1 MASLVVLVHA
11 DPNILQRAEA
21 LLYDAGYAVVSAS
34 SFQAARMAL
43 DCVEPDL
50 LIADVRLDDFNGLHL
65 AILSRL
71 ERPRTR
77 VIITHASPD
86 PSLER
91 EAGRC
96 DAAFVV
102 NPLANP
108 DFLRTVRSAL
118 VKAVPLAVAAEAPQ

>member
-1 MASLVVLVHA
+1 VASLVVLVHTHP
-11 DPNILQRAEA
+11 DVLLRAEA
-21 LLYDAGYAVVSAS
+21 LLCDAGYAVVSAS
-34 SFQAARMAL
+34 SFHAARKAL

-71 ERPRTR
+71 EHPGTPI
-77 VIITHASPD
+77 IITHVCPD
-86 PSLER
+86 SMLEN
-91 EAGRC
+91 EARRC

-108 DFLRTVRSAL
+108 DFLPSVRSAL
-118 VKAVPLAVAAEAPQ
+118 AARVAQ

>member
-1 MASLVVLVHA
+1 MSSLVVLVHS
-11 DPNILQRAEA
+11 DPEILQRAEA
-21 LLYDAGYAVVSAS
+21 LLYDAGCAVVSAT
-34 SFQAARMAL
+34 SFQAARRAL

-77 VIITHASPD
+77 VIITHAFAD
-86 PSLER
+86 PILEG
-91 EAGRC
+91 EAKRC

-108 DFLRTVRSAL
+108 DFLLSVHSAL
-118 VKAVPLAVAAEAPQ
+118 AKVAKQPTRLPA

>member
-1 MASLVVLVHA
+1 VASLVVLVHT
-11 DPNILQRAEA
+11 DPDVLHRAEA

-34 SFQAARMAL
+34 SFQAARKAL

-77 VIITHASPD
+77 VIITHACPD
-86 PSLER
+86 SMLED
-91 EAGRC
+91 EAKRC
-96 DAAFVV
+96 EAAFVV

-108 DFLRTVRSAL
+108 EFLPSVRSAL
-118 VKAVPLAVAAEAPQ
+118 AQNIQ

>member
-1 MASLVVLVHA
+1 VAALVVLVHA
-11 DPNILQRAEA
+11 DPDILQRAEA

-43 DCVEPDL
+43 DCVEPDV

-65 AILSRL
+65 AILSSL

-77 VIITHASPD
+77 VIITHASAD
-86 PSLER
+86 ASLER
-91 EAGRC
+91 EAERC
-96 DAAFVV
+96 KAVFVV

-108 DFLRTVRSAL
+108 DFLPAVRSAL
-118 VKAVPLAVAAEAPQ
+118 LKAVPPPAAVEAPQ